1 MPTTTTDQ
9 LKYQIALTLIPG
21 VGAVNAK
28 KLLGHTGSAEA
39 LFNEK
44 KSALSKIH
52 GVGDFIIGSL
62 AKFKEQL
69 DRAEKEIEF
78 IERNK
83 VRTYFY
89 TDDDYPYRLRQC
101 ADSPVL
107 IYSLGNADLDSRY
120 IVSVV
125 GTRKATDYGTEM
137 CHTIISGLAELGV
150 LIVSGL
156 AYGIDTSAHKF
167 AVDVSLPTVGVLAHG
182 LDRIYPRSNSQLA
195 QKMLQ
200 NGGLVTEFMSRTEPD
215 RENFPMRNR
224 IIAGLADATIVI
236 EAGPKGG
243 ALITADIANSYNRD
257 VFAVPGRV
265 SDSYSEGCNN
275 LVKTNR
281 AALVQK
287 AEDIMYIMGWDKEST
302 KRKPVQQK
310 LFLQLEP
317 DQEIIVNILQQSIE
331 CSIDKLSLES
341 RLAPTKVAA
350 VLLSLEIEGII
361 KSLPG
366 KMYKLNGR
374 I

>member
-1 MPTTTTDQ
+1 MPATTTDQ

-28 KLLGHTGSAEA
+28 KLIGHTGSAEA
-39 LFNEK
+39 LFHEK
-44 KSALSKIH
+44 KSSLSKIH

-62 AKFKEQL
+62 SKFKEQL
-69 DRAEKEIEF
+69 NRAEKEIDF
-78 IERNK
+78 IEKNK
-83 VRTYFY
+83 VRTYFF

-107 IYSLGNADLDSRY
+107 IYSQGNADLDSRH
-120 IVSVV
+120 IVSIV

-137 CHTIISGLAELGV
+137 CHTIIRGLAELGV

-156 AYGIDTSAHKF
+156 AYGIDTSAHKY
-167 AVDVSLPTVGVLAHG
+167 ALDVSLPTVGVLAHG

-195 QKMLQ
+195 QRMLQ

-265 SDSYSEGCNN
+265 SDSYSEGCNT

-287 AEDIMYIMGWDKEST
+287 AEDIMYIMGWDKDSI

-317 DQEIIVNILQQSIE
+317 DQEIIVNILQQSVE
-331 CSIDKLSLES
+331 CSIDKLSIES
-341 RLAPTKVAA
+341 SLTPTKVAA

>member
-1 MPTTTTDQ
+1 MPATTTDQ
-9 LKYQIALTLIPG
+9 LLYQIALTLIPG
-21 VGAVNAK
+21 VGAVNAR
-28 KLLGHTGSAEA
+28 KLLGHAGSAEA
-39 LFNEK
+39 LFREK
-44 KSALSKIH
+44 KSSLSKIH

-62 AKFKEQL
+62 ANYKEQL
-69 DRAEKEIEF
+69 ERAEKEIQF

-83 VRTYFY
+83 VKTYFF
-89 TDDDYPYRLRQC
+89 TDDDYPFRLKQC
-101 ADSPVL
+101 ADCPVL
-107 IYSLGNADLDSRY
+107 IYSLGTADLDSKY

-137 CHTIISGLAELGV
+137 CQTIIKGLADLGV

-156 AYGIDTSAHKF
+156 AYGIDTSAHRF
-167 AVDVSLPTVGVLAHG
+167 ALDVSLPTVGVLAHG
-182 LDRIYPRSNSQLA
+182 LDRIYPRTNTQLA
-195 QKMLQ
+195 QSMLQ

-236 EAGPKGG
+236 EAGSKGG
-243 ALITADIANSYNRD
+243 ALITADIANSYSRD

-287 AEDIMYIMGWDKEST
+287 AEDIMYIMGWDKETT

-317 DQEIIVNILQQSIE
+317 DQEIIVNILKQSEE
-331 CSIDKLSLES
+331 CSIDKLSIES
-341 RLAPTKVAA
+341 QLTPTKVAA
-350 VLLSLEIEGII
+350 VLLSLEFEGII
-361 KSLPG
+361 RSLPG
-366 KMYKLNGR
+366 KMYKLSMS
-374 I
+374 